1 MPQKFSFTMKKYDVI
16 LLTESKYIAPNEIDD
31 YTQNVLTEDA
41 LVKNALEKV
50 GCKVKKIAWDNNSF
64 DWSSTHFAL
73 FRTTWD
79 YFHRF
84 DEFKSWLDHVN
95 KKTKLINSYDQI
107 LWNIDKHYL
116 QEIHRKGVN
125 IPPSYFIKKNSKES
139 LENIMLKMGW
149 TKTVLKPTISGA
161 ARHTYK
167 IDMENLSDHEIIFKE
182 LIQKE
187 DFLLQE
193 FQKQVIT
200 KGEVAFMLYGGEY
213 SHAIL
218 KKAKPGDFRVQD
230 DFGGTVHQY
239 SPSQS
244 EIQFAKNTV
253 NSIAPIPTYARVDMI
268 WDNNNQP
275 AVSEIELIEPEL
287 WFRFNNASAD
297 LLAEKIVQ
305 KLKLEKLS

>member
-1 MPQKFSFTMKKYDVI
+1 MKKYDVI
-16 LLTESKYIAPNEIDD
+16 LLTESKYISPKEIDD
-31 YTQNVLTEDA
+31 YTQNVLTEDE
-41 LVKNALEKV
+41 LVKKALQQL
-50 GCKVKKIAWDNNSF
+50 GCHVKKVAWDSPNF

-84 DEFKSWLDHVN
+84 KEFKHWLD
-95 KKTKLINSYDQI
+95 KTKDQTQLINSYDQI

-116 QEIHRKGVN
+116 NEIHQKGIN
-125 IPPSYFIKKNSKES
+125 IPPSYFIKKGSKEN
-139 LENIMLKMGW
+139 LTDIINKMGW
-149 TKTVLKPTISGA
+149 DKSVLKPTISGA

-167 IDMENLSDHEIIFKE
+167 INKDN
-182 LIQKE
+182 LIQHEKTFNDLIQDE

-193 FQKQVIT
+193 FQENVIK
-200 KGEVAFMLYGGEY
+200 KGEVAFMVYGGKF
-213 SHAIL
+213 SHSIL

-239 SPSQS
+239 TPTDK
-244 EIQFAKNTV
+244 EIQFAENTV
-253 NSIAPIPTYARVDMI
+253 KTIEPLPVYARVDMI
-268 WDNNNQP
+268 WDNNNEP

-297 LLAEKIVQ
+297 LLAKQIV
-305 KLKLEKLS
+305 KKLELKKLY